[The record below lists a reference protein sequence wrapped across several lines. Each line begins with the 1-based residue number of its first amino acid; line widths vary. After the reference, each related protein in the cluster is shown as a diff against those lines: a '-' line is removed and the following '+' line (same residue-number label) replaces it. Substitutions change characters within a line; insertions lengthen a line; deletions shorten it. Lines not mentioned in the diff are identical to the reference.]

1 MQGEAFNTNL
11 VYYLM
16 VLMVVVVVAQ
26 VYVLLRIRTIL
37 QAIAMNFDSI
47 LHFLRK
53 YVQTTSTNETA
64 TQKTVSSKATCQF
77 CKHRLAYINTSQTNE
92 SEGSFYYRCG
102 LRNINITLADSCVH
116 FEKDMSERLDD
127 ENSNS

>member
-11 VYYLM
+11 VYYLV
-16 VLMVVVVVAQ
+16 VLMVVMVVAQ

-37 QAIAMNFDSI
+37 HAVAMNFDSI

-53 YVQTTSTNETA
+53 YMQSSPPKEMSA
-64 TQKTVSSKATCQF
+64 QKMISAQHTCQF